1 MAIVLVLWGLI
12 AGGYGLF
19 ALVSSQSA
27 THEIEGGLWLLIAT
41 VAIGCAGIIEAVKK
55 NRASMSS
62 ESIAES
68 EEARQMRFQLF
79 NTIRAAVTE
88 DKK

>member
-1 MAIVLVLWGLI
+1 VGLI
-12 AGGYGLF
+12 AGGYGFF
-19 ALVSSQSA
+19 ALVLSQSA

-55 NRASMSS
+55 NRTSASS

-68 EEARQMRFQLF
+68 EARQMRFQLF
-79 NTIRAAVTE
+79 NTIRTAVTE